1 MASRIKI
8 EFDTENA
15 AFAEDPDEVAR
26 VLRQAA
32 RKAENMILFG
42 RDKER
47 NLFDSNGNRV
57 GSVEVVT
64 P

>member
-1 MASRIKI
+1 MKIKV
-8 EFDTENA
+8 EFDTDNS
-15 AFAEDPDEVAR
+15 AFCEDRGEVAR
-26 VLRQAA
+26 VFRQAA